1 MGYKRAKKVV
11 KKILV
16 FTITLLAM
24 TFATTISAQDKMKLY
39 DGVYIV
45 KHGNTYTLEDENTQM
60 CISISVAQEQ
70 IDYKNGKAFYE
81 VACNKWTRR
90 VAQEAL
96 KYSIE
101 EAFAAAVV
109 NPNAAV
115 AGYVAK
121 AAAWAY
127 EDICDYY
134 GERYNR

>member
-1 MGYKRAKKVV
+1 MKNK
-11 KKILV
+11 LF
-16 FTITLLAM
+16 FTITLLIVM
-24 TFATTISAQDKMKLY
+24 FATTLSAQERMKLY

-45 KHGNTYTLEDENTQM
+45 KYGNTYTIEDNNTKM

-70 IDYKNGKAFYE
+70 IDYENGKAIYE

-115 AGYVAK
+115 VGYVAK

-127 EDICDYY
+127 EDICDHY
-134 GERYNR
+134 GEKYNR